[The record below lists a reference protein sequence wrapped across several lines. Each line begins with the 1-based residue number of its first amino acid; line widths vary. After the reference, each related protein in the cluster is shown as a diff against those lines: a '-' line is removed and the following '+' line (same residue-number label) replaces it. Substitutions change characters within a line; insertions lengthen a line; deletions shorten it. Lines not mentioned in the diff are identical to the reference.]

1 MQQNEDN
8 DVKTINV
15 NNSTKGRLTNGAF
28 KVFDTVTLMQD
39 ELGDVRSE
47 LEDMATVSA
56 LTETKEELKERADK
70 QEKEIANLK
79 ADLQKEQQHRYEHQI
94 AMRDFLEFTKH
105 VEVAIPYKDEYL
117 RGHGFTRPMKLYDI
131 IGDKIYPLT
140 K

>member
-1 MQQNEDN
+1 
-8 DVKTINV
+8 
-15 NNSTKGRLTNGAF
+15 
-28 KVFDTVTLMQD
+28 MQD
-39 ELGDVRSE
+39 ELRDVRSE

-79 ADLQKEQQHRYEHQI
+79 AVLQKEQQYRFEHQV
-94 AMRDFLEFTKH
+94 AMRNFLEFTKH
-105 VEVAIPYKDEYL
+105 VEVAISYEDEYL
-117 RGHGFTRPMKLYDI
+117 RGHGFTRPMRLYDI

>member
-1 MQQNEDN
+1 MQQNEDDN
-8 DVKTINV
+8 VKTIDV
-15 NNSTKGRLTNGAF
+15 NNSTQGHFAVN
-28 KVFDTVTLMQD
+28 DTMSVMQD
-39 ELGDVRSE
+39 ELGEVRSE

-70 QEKEIANLK
+70 QEKEIESLK
-79 ADLQKEQQHRYEHQI
+79 ADLQKEQQHRYEQQMTI
-94 AMRDFLEFTKH
+94 RNFLEFTKH
-105 VEVAIPYKDEYL
+105 VEVAIPYEDEYL

>member
-1 MQQNEDN
+1 
-8 DVKTINV
+8 
-15 NNSTKGRLTNGAF
+15 
-28 KVFDTVTLMQD
+28 MQD

-79 ADLQKEQQHRYEHQI
+79 AVLQKEQQYRFEHQV
-94 AMRDFLEFTKH
+94 AMRNFLEFTKH
-105 VEVAIPYKDEYL
+105 VEVAIPYEDEYL
-117 RGHGFTRPMKLYDI
+117 RGHGFTRPMRLYDI

>member
-1 MQQNEDN
+1 MQQNEDS
-8 DVKTINV
+8 DVKTMNV

-28 KVFDTVTLMQD
+28 GVFEDG
-39 ELGDVRSE
+39 LGEVCSK

-79 ADLQKEQQHRYEHQI
+79 ANLQKEQQHRYEYQI
-94 AMRDFLEFTKH
+94 AMRNFLEFIKH
-105 VEVAIPYKDEYL
+105 VEVSIPYEDEYL
-117 RGHGFTRPMKLYDI
+117 RGHGFARQMRLYDI
-131 IGDKIYPLT
+131 IGDKIFPLA

>member
-15 NNSTKGRLTNGAF
+15 NNSTKGHLTNGAF
-28 KVFDTVTLMQD
+28 KVLDVMTVMQD
-39 ELGDVRSE
+39 ELGEVRSE
-47 LEDMATVSA
+47 LEGVATVSA

-70 QEKEIANLK
+70 QEKEIADLK
-79 ADLQKEQQHRYEHQI
+79 ADLQKEQQYRFEHQV
-94 AMRDFLEFTKH
+94 AMRNFLEFTKH
-105 VEVAIPYKDEYL
+105 VEVSIPYEDEYL
-117 RGHGFTRPMKLYDI
+117 RGHGFTRPMRLYDI